1 MTRRVTKQGTMAAI
15 VCMSSDVNEQRF
27 ALKRIRSQDLLRRIL
42 AFFVLGRD
50 EMWMEDHPPNNT
62 EQILKDLREK
72 ICWSYFGILNSPPPH
87 MALVTAAVWNRRFLE
102 EVFFARGFC
111 APCMDPED
119 GEDWRYATYFRAVQ
133 QALPYT
139 DKNRTA
145 RCVDK
150 QSVAR
155 RDARLVREVLRD
167 PCSLDAELFAD
178 GIREPEPMI
187 FLASKIERQNPQLA
201 DSLRYWA
208 KGC

>member
-1 MTRRVTKQGTMAAI
+1 
-15 VCMSSDVNEQRF
+15 MSSDVNEQRE

-50 EMWMEDHPPNNT
+50 EMWMEDHRPNNV
-62 EQILKDLREK
+62 EEVLKDLREK
-72 ICWSYFGILNSPPPH
+72 ICWSYFAILNSPPPH
-87 MALVTAAVWNRRFLE
+87 MTSVAAAVWNQSFLE

-111 APCMDPED
+111 APCMDPND
-119 GEDWRYATYFRAVQ
+119 GEDWRYSTYFRAVQ
-133 QALPYT
+133 QALLYT

-145 RCVDK
+145 RYVDK

-167 PCSLDAELFAD
+167 PRSPDANLFAD

-187 FLASKIERQNPQLA
+187 VLASKIERQNPKLA
-201 DSLRYWA
+201 EDLRFWA
-208 KGC
+208 GADPV